1 LSVLSTAAIAEVRSA
16 RGVILEAL
24 DDVHTLLLGSSGDV
38 DATSKN
44 DGTPVTVV
52 DHAVDER
59 LASAIHGAL
68 PGHGIL
74 SEERDTVAPDTDWT
88 WVIDPIDGTSNFIA
102 GLPWWCVSAALAFQG
117 VPVLGV
123 IDAPALGRRYVAVQ
137 GEGAHRQGHGL
148 RVRPT
153 VDWRS
158 SNHRHLPVMLTTGTA
173 RRARAAGLRLNPRVM
188 GSTAL
193 DLAIVAEGV
202 AVASVAVAPHIWDVA
217 AGMVLVQEAG
227 GQVVTPTGDPWTPIE
242 PGTDHQQVA
251 TTTAAAADGS
261 YAARLVEALLAQA

>member
-1 LSVLSTAAIAEVRSA
+1 VLTPSAAAEVTTA
-16 RGVILEAL
+16 RTAVLGAL
-24 DDVHTLLLGSSGDV
+24 DDLGDVLLDASGDV
-38 DATSKN
+38 AATSKT
-44 DGTPVTVV
+44 DGTPVTAL

-59 LASAIHGAL
+59 LAAVIHRAL

-74 SEERDTVAPDTDWT
+74 SEERDTVAPDTEWT
-88 WVIDPIDGTSNFIA
+88 WIIDPIDGTSNFIA

-117 VPVLGV
+117 VPVLGI
-123 IDAPALGRRYVAVQ
+123 IDAPALGRRYVAIQ
-137 GEGAHRQGHGL
+137 GEGAHRQGRRLH
-148 RVRPT
+148 VRPT

-158 SNHRHLPVMLTTGTA
+158 TRHGHLPVMLTTGTA

-202 AVASVAVAPHIWDVA
+202 AVASVAVAPHVWDIA

-227 GQVVTPTGDPWTPIE
+227 GELVTPDGDPWVPVE
-242 PGTDHQQVA
+242 PGTDHQQIA
-251 TTTAAAADGS
+251 TTTAAAADGG
-261 YAARLVEALLAQA
+261 YATRLVEALLAQT

>member
-1 LSVLSTAAIAEVRSA
+1 MPVLRPAVAAEVATA
-16 RGVILEAL
+16 RDVAVKAL
-24 DDVHTLLLGSSGDV
+24 DDLHELLLDASGEV
-38 DATSKN
+38 DATEKT
-44 DGTPVTVV
+44 DGTPVTAT
-52 DHAVDER
+52 DHTVDER
-59 LASAIHGAL
+59 LASAIGRAL

-74 SEERDTVAPDTDWT
+74 SEERNTVAPDTEWT
-88 WVIDPIDGTSNFIA
+88 WIIDPIDGTSNFIA
-102 GLPWWCVSAALAFQG
+102 GLPWWCVSVALAFQG

-123 IDAPALGRRYVAVQ
+123 IDAPALGRRYIGIQ
-137 GEGAHRQGHGL
+137 GEGANRQGRPL

-158 SNHRHLPVMLTTGTA
+158 PRYRHLPVMLTTGTA

-202 AVASVAVAPHIWDVA
+202 AVASVAVAPHVWDVA

-227 GQVVTPTGDPWTPIE
+227 GEVVTPGGDPWLPIE
-242 PGTDHQQVA
+242 PGTDHQKVA
-251 TTTAAAADGS
+251 TTTAAAADGDD
-261 YAARLVEALLAQA
+261 AARLVEALLAQT

>member
-1 LSVLSTAAIAEVRSA
+1 MSVLSPAARAEVAASRA
-16 RGVILEAL
+16 VIFGAL
-24 DDVHTLLLGSSGDV
+24 DDVHDLLLGASGGV
-38 DATSKN
+38 DATSKS
-44 DGTPVTVV
+44 DGTPVTAI

-59 LASAIHGAL
+59 LAAAIHHAL
-68 PGHGIL
+68 PDHGIL
-74 SEERDTVAPDTDWT
+74 SEERDTVTPDTDWT
-88 WVIDPIDGTSNFIA
+88 WIIDPIDGTSNFIA

-123 IDAPALGRRYVAVQ
+123 IDAPALGRRYVAIQ
-137 GEGAHRQGHGL
+137 GEGAHREARPL

-158 SNHRHLPVMLTTGTA
+158 SRYRHLPVMLTTGTA

-202 AVASVAVAPHIWDVA
+202 AVASVAIAPHVWDVA

-227 GQVVTPTGDPWTPIE
+227 GEVVTPAGAPWLPIE
-242 PGTDHQQVA
+242 PGTDHQKVA
-251 TTTAAAADGS
+251 TPTAAAADGD
-261 YAARLVEALLAQA
+261 YAERLVDALLAQT

>member
-1 LSVLSTAAIAEVRSA
+1 MSVLRPAAAAEVASA
-16 RGVILEAL
+16 RTVVLEAL
-24 DDVHTLLLGSSGDV
+24 DDIHELLLDASGEV

-44 DGTPVTVV
+44 DGTPVTAI
-52 DHAVDER
+52 DRAVDER
-59 LASAIHGAL
+59 LASAIHRAL

-74 SEERDTVAPDTDWT
+74 SEERDTVAPDTEWT
-88 WVIDPIDGTSNFIA
+88 WIIDPIDGTSNFIA

-137 GEGAHRQGHGL
+137 GEGAHRQGRPLH
-148 RVRPT
+148 VRPT

-158 SNHRHLPVMLTTGTA
+158 PHYRHLPVMLTTGTA

-202 AVASVAVAPHIWDVA
+202 AVASVAVAPHVWDVA

-227 GQVVTPTGDPWTPIE
+227 GEVVTPSGDPWAPVA

-251 TTTAAAADGS
+251 TTTAAAADGG
-261 YAARLVEALLAQA
+261 YAARLVEALLAQT